1 MINSMNENLMR
12 STMKTDPAIQ
22 IQDRYFE
29 LQKSEQAKKARPV
42 EESQAGGKT
51 ESQDDQGKSDTRFV
65 MGEKT
70 VVFEKY
76 NKDGDLILQ
85 LPQSSI
91 PVDELA

>member
-1 MINSMNENLMR
+1 MNENLMR
-12 STMKTDPAIQ
+12 STMKADPAIH

-51 ESQDDQGKSDTRFV
+51 EGKEDRDQNDTRFV
-65 MGEKT
+65 MDEKK

-76 NKDGDLILQ
+76 NKDGDLILR
-85 LPQSSI
+85 LPSSYL